1 MSGGEAPPGRAP
13 PHPPGLGG
21 AGWGPTHRDLL
32 DQVRILGR
40 RPSAQTFLLSVLR
53 LIGSIAIPI
62 GAFFVLWWTFDFL
75 RDADA
80 NRLLVVG
87 VAIVVG
93 VGGVF
98 LLYWAMNRVVDLL
111 PERYR
116 EGVRPYI
123 FVGPALVI
131 LAVFLVYPVLNTIL
145 TSFKDARGESFVGL
159 DNFQFVFTDESMLR
173 AIRNTFGWIVIVP
186 LFGVAIGLAFATVAD
201 RLSRGEALAKSMI
214 FLPMAISFAGAS
226 ITWRLIYNYRPQG
239 FGSNIG
245 LLNGIALGLGQ
256 EPVRWLDVEPWN
268 NLMLMVIMI
277 WMQTGFAMV
286 VLSAAIKSIPDE
298 ILEAARIDGASEFQ
312 VFRRIVVPSILP
324 TIAVVTTYMVINAM
338 KVFDIVFV
346 MGSPETRGTEVIAER
361 MIDWFF
367 INNNDGRG
375 AAIAVILFIAI
386 IPVMI
391 VNIRRFREEE
401 AIR

>member
-1 MSGGEAPPGRAP
+1 MSNEPPTAALDEP
-13 PHPPGLGG
+13 PSG
-21 AGWGPTHRDLL
+21 THT
-32 DQVRILGR
+32 VVASILR
-40 RPSAQTFLLSVLR
+40 VVA
-53 LIGSIAIPI
+53 SIAIPI
-62 GAFFVLWWTFDFL
+62 VAFFVLWATFDFL

-80 NRLLVVG
+80 NRFLVAG
-87 VAIVVG
+87 VATLVG

-98 LLYWAMNRVVDLL
+98 FLYWGMNRVVDFL

-131 LAVFLVYPVLNTIL
+131 LAVFLIYPVINTIL
-145 TSFKDARGESFVGL
+145 TSLKDARGESFVGI
-159 DNFQFVFTDESMLR
+159 DNFKFVFTDQSMLR

-186 LFGVAIGLAFATVAD
+186 LFGVGIGLAFATLAD
-201 RLSRGEALAKSMI
+201 RLRRGEAFAKSMI

-226 ITWRLIYNYRPQG
+226 ITWRLIYNYRPAG

-245 LLNGIALGLGQ
+245 LLNGVMLGLGQ
-256 EPVRWLDVEPWN
+256 EPVRWLDIQPWN
-268 NLMLMVIMI
+268 NLFLMVIMV

-312 VFRRIVVPSILP
+312 VFRRIVVPTILP

-386 IPVMI
+386 IPVMV
-391 VNIRRFREEE
+391 VNVRRFREEE

>member
-1 MSGGEAPPGRAP
+1 VNAPGEEFGGTAAVEERPPSGP
-13 PHPPGLGG
+13 
-21 AGWGPTHRDLL
+21 
-32 DQVRILGR
+32 
-40 RPSAQTFLLSVLR
+40 QTVVVSILR
-53 LIGSIAIPI
+53 LIGALAIPVL
-62 GAFFVLWWTFDFL
+62 GFLVLWATFDFL

-80 NRLLVVG
+80 NRFLVVG

-98 LLYWAMNRVVDLL
+98 FLYWGMNRVVELL

-116 EGVRPYI
+116 EGVRPFI

-131 LAVFLVYPVLNTIL
+131 LAVFLIYPVINTVLIG
-145 TSFKDARGESFVGL
+145 FKDQLGQEYVGL
-159 DNFQFVFTDESMLR
+159 ANYEFVFTDPSMLR

-186 LFGVAIGLAFATVAD
+186 LLGVSIGLVFATLAD
-201 RLSRGEALAKSMI
+201 RLSRTEALAKSMI

-226 ITWRLIYNYRPQG
+226 VTWRLIYSFRPQG
-239 FGSNIG
+239 FGTNIG
-245 LLNGIALGLGQ
+245 LFNGVMLGLGQ
-256 EPVRWLDVEPWN
+256 EPVDWLSIKPWN
-268 NLMLMVIMI
+268 NLFLMVIMV

-286 VLSAAIKSIPDE
+286 VLSAAIKAIPDE

-312 VFRRIVVPSILP
+312 VFRRIIVPSILP

-367 INNNDGRG
+367 LLNNDGRG
-375 AAIAVILFIAI
+375 AAIAVILFLAV